1 MDQTPPPEEPRV
13 FAPTEKN
20 VDPRAEKLLASIVI
34 SGNFGKL
41 NRFSVEDLKKGRW
54 TSILLVA
61 CLITHQEGIEGKAYL
76 STICGHA
83 LRIMMNQKFYGG
95 EITAVFKWWLGHAV
109 KIKGLIQGA

>member
-1 MDQTPPPEEPRV
+1 VEQ
-13 FAPTEKN
+13 FAPNNETVFVPDAKN
-20 VDPRAEKLLASIVI
+20 VDPRAEKLLASVVI
-34 SGNFGKL
+34 SGNFQKL

-61 CLITHQEGIEGKAYL
+61 CLITHQTGLKKDGYL
-76 STICGHA
+76 NTICTHA
-83 LRIMMNQKFYGG
+83 LGIMMKQEFYGE

>member
-1 MDQTPPPEEPRV
+1 MDQTAPNNETV
-13 FAPTEKN
+13 FTPSKAN
-20 VDPRAEKLLASIVI
+20 VDPRAERLLASVVI
-34 SGNFGKL
+34 SGNFEKL

-61 CLITHQEGIEGKAYL
+61 CLITHQTGFKAKGYL

-83 LRIMMNQKFYGG
+83 LKIMIKQEFYGE

-109 KIKGLIQGA
+109 KIKGLIQNV